1 MDVLLKTTIEKLGRI
16 GDVVAVRDGFARNYL
31 LPTGQA
37 VPVNKANL
45 EAIERDRESAL
56 ADEATRVGDLK
67 EMSEMVAATSITIE
81 CKANEEGHLFGS
93 VSAVQVANALREKGL
108 RIEDKMIRLDT
119 PIKEI
124 GVFDVTVHL
133 HADVEAVT
141 KVWVVQSKP
150 E

>member
-1 MDVLLKTTIEKLGRI
+1 MDVLLKTTVEKLGRI

-31 LPTGQA
+31 LPTGRA

-45 EAIERDRESAL
+45 EAIESDRRSAL
-56 ADEATRVGDLK
+56 AEEVTRVDDLK
-67 EMSEMVAATSITIE
+67 AMSEKVTETSITIE

-108 RIEDKMIRLDT
+108 PIDDKMVRLDS
-119 PIKEI
+119 PLKEI

-141 KVWVVQSKP
+141 KVWVVQPKS